1 MSLER
6 VLAPALA
13 LLTVAFA
20 LDAPPVGA
28 QEDAQECG
36 ADRREPVVC
45 RVELTVFQPGERRG
59 EVLSGSTLRLAT
71 RSEVEI
77 AARGIDQYDRR
88 FPAERFQYFLD
99 LDRDCDDLVSM
110 EETDDVEET
119 DDGVL
124 RLDTGSRTGDCE
136 ALLWLPNDLNHD
148 RELRIVV
155 ERPDRQSYSR
165 EEAELLATW
174 LYRAVLGREPDPGGL
189 QSATAEIQKGELGE
203 YVRSLVGSPE
213 FQRRRSDMSAP
224 ALLESFYRGLFDREP
239 DTGGV
244 RTYLRLLERGAYGD
258 VLRDLLDSEELD
270 ARLDRALDSP

>member
-1 MSLER
+1 M
-6 VLAPALA
+6 
-13 LLTVAFA
+13 
-20 LDAPPVGA
+20 
-28 QEDAQECG
+28 
-36 ADRREPVVC
+36 VC

-59 EVLSGSTLRLAT
+59 EVLSGATLRLDT

-77 AARGIDQYDRR
+77 AAQGIDQYDRR

-99 LDRDCDDLVSM
+99 LDRNCDDLVSV
-110 EETDDVEET
+110 EDDVEET
-119 DDGVL
+119 DDGFL
-124 RLDTGSRTGDCE
+124 RIDTGSRTGDCE

-174 LYRAVLGREPDPGGL
+174 LYRAVLGREPEPGGL
-189 QSATAEIQKGELGE
+189 QSATAQIQRGRLGE
-203 YVRSLVGSPE
+203 YVHSLVGSPE

-244 RTYLRLLERGAYGD
+244 RAYVRAVERGAHGD
-258 VLRDLLDSEELD
+258 VLRALLASEELE
-270 ARLDRALDSP
+270 ARLDRVLDSP